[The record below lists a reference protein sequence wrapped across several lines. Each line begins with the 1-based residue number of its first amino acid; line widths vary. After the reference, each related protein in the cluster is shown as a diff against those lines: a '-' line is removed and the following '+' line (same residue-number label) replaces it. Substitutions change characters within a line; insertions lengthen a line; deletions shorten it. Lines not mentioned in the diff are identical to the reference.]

1 MSPAFARRW
10 PAAIVLMLAA
20 LMDLVD
26 GTIVNVALPVVR
38 ADLHASATDVEW
50 FVSAYLLAFAATLIA
65 AGRVGDRL
73 GRRRLF
79 LGGVAVFGVASLLC
93 GLAQTPAQLIAARA
107 LEGVAAGVI
116 APQVLGSFRAMFA
129 GQERGAAFGLYGAVA
144 GFAVAIGLLAGGLLT
159 DADLFGWGWR
169 TIFLVNLPIV
179 VAVLALGALLVP
191 ETRDDAPGR
200 MDVPGA
206 ALLAA
211 SLVAI
216 VLPLL
221 EGRRLGW
228 PLWGWALLAGGLA
241 GLGALAALDARRSRA
256 GSEVAPLV
264 PTPLLRL
271 PAVSVGLLV
280 QALFAAS
287 MQGVVLTATLWLAGD
302 QGWSPT
308 HIGLSYLILCLG
320 SFISAPI
327 AIPLALRFGRWVL
340 AGGGLTMALGA
351 GLLAW
356 PDGSVSTLELAPGLF
371 LFGFGLCLMTVP
383 LINVVLSA
391 APAGVAG
398 EAGGLFS
405 TAQQLG
411 GAIGVALVGTLFFH
425 QGGAFDQTAPWV
437 AAALVVTA
445 ALCLALP
452 RTAVEDPEAEVER
465 EAVAVA

>member
-1 MSPAFARRW
+1 MSPGFTRRW

-38 ADLHASATDVEW
+38 ADLHASGTDVEW

-65 AGRVGDRL
+65 AGRIGDRV

-79 LGGVAVFGVASLLC
+79 LGGVALFGVASLLC
-93 GLAQTPAQLIAARA
+93 GLAQTPGELIAARA

-116 APQVLGSFRAMFA
+116 MPQVLASLRAMF
-129 GQERGAAFGLYGAVA
+129 GGRERGAAFGMYGAVA

-179 VAVLALGALLVP
+179 VVVLVSGSFLVP
-191 ETRDDAPGR
+191 ETRDRQPPR

-206 ALLAA
+206 VLLAA

-228 PLWGWALLAGGLA
+228 PVWGWALLAGGLL
-241 GLGALAALDARRSRA
+241 GLGALAWLDARRERA
-256 GSEVAPLV
+256 GRAVAPLV
-264 PTPLLRL
+264 PVPLLRL
-271 PAVSVGLLV
+271 PAVSVGLVV
-280 QALFAAS
+280 QALFAGS
-287 MQGVVLTATLWLAGD
+287 MQGVVLITTLWLSGD
-302 QGWSPT
+302 QGWTPT

-320 SFISAPI
+320 SFISAPM
-327 AIPLALRFGRWVL
+327 AIPLAMRLGRLVL
-340 AGGGLTMALGA
+340 VAGGLAMALGA
-351 GLLAW
+351 ALLAV
-356 PDGSVSTLELAPGLF
+356 PDGHVTTLTLAPGLF
-371 LFGFGLCLMTVP
+371 AFGFGLCLLTVP
-383 LINVVLSA
+383 LVNVVLSA

-411 GAIGVALVGTLFFH
+411 GAVGVALVATAFFD
-425 QGGAFDQTAPWV
+425 QGGAFDEAVPWV
-437 AAALVVTA
+437 VGALVVTA

-452 RTAVEDPEAEVER
+452 RTAVEDPEAAVEG
-465 EAVAVA
+465 EALPA